1 MKTFVIPQRELPAAY
16 EADVVVCGG
25 GTAGVFA
32 AISAA
37 ESGKR
42 VLIVEQFGSLG
53 GSATNGLVTPLM
65 HSHIAGDPACSYI
78 SLRLREKLKLYGGV
92 DGSGRAFDSTVL
104 KLALEELCAEAG
116 VQLLYHTFISD
127 VLVENGVVKA
137 VVAGNKSGT
146 VVIAGD
152 MFIDCT
158 GDGDVSVL
166 AGAQYAKG
174 NPETGK
180 NQPISLRYVVGG
192 VDIPALGEF
201 FKSELARTGINSG
214 CSYNPPLSVYGAC
227 CGDGYTLSDVFKRA
241 IDAGDLTV
249 EDHLYW
255 QMFNIPGRN
264 DCIAFNN
271 PEFFDDT
278 DGTDPDTLTKT
289 QIAGKKAIYRQLAF
303 YKKYMKGFENAYI
316 ADIAAMVGIRESRN
330 ITTEYVLSAEDLLA
344 RRKFD
349 DAFCQSNYP
358 VDIHG
363 KTLDVA
369 RRAGG
374 RRPPLLR
381 NPLRLAGRQG
391 LRQPARRRPLP
402 RRGIPRAVLA
412 AHHALL
418 PLRRR
423 GRRHRRRA
431 GAGRQNARARRRRAQ
446 GPQNYGG
453 QRRRLR
459 RSVTLRSSHIS
470 SRTKPFGSFFNR
482 RKNYF
487 LFSCIFRKSL
497 LTLIVI
503 NAILEG
509 GKTDSVLYK

>member
-264 DCIAFNN
+264 DCVAFNN

-363 KTLDVA
+363 KTLDFASRGKPVDD
-369 RRAGG
+369 G
-374 RRPPLLR
+374 RPYYEIPYGSLVVKGFDNLLV
-381 NPLRLAGRQG
+381 AGRCLGAEFLAQSS
-391 LRQPARRRPLP
+391 LRIMPCCRSAGEAAGIAAALALDGKMPARDVDGRKVRKIMEDS
-402 RRGIPRAVLA
+402 GAVYA
-412 AHHALL
+412 E
-418 PLRRR
+418 
-423 GRRHRRRA
+423 
-431 GAGRQNARARRRRAQ
+431 
-446 GPQNYGG
+446 
-453 QRRRLR
+453 
-459 RSVTLRSSHIS
+459 V
-470 SRTKPFGSFFNR
+470 
-482 RKNYF
+482 
-487 LFSCIFRKSL
+487 
-497 LTLIVI
+497 
-503 NAILEG
+503 
-509 GKTDSVLYK
+509 

>member
-1 MKTFVIPQRELPAAY
+1 MKTFVIPQRELPTAY

-166 AGAQYAKG
+166 AGAQYSKG

-192 VDIPALGEF
+192 VDLTALGEF
-201 FKSELARTGINSG
+201 FKSELARTGVNHA
-214 CSYNPPLSVYGAC
+214 CSYTPPYSVYASV
-227 CGDGYTLSDVFKRA
+227 CGDGSTLSELFKKA

-330 ITTEYVLSAEDLLA
+330 ITTEYVLSAEDLLT

-349 DAFCQSNYP
+349 DAFCQSNLP
-358 VDIHG
+358 GGHPRQNAR
-363 KTLDVA
+363 LRVA

-423 GRRHRRRA
+423 GRRHRPAALALDGKMPARDVDGRKVRKIMEDR
-431 GAGRQNARARRRRAQ
+431 GAVYAE
-446 GPQNYGG
+446 
-453 QRRRLR
+453 
-459 RSVTLRSSHIS
+459 V
-470 SRTKPFGSFFNR
+470 
-482 RKNYF
+482 
-487 LFSCIFRKSL
+487 
-497 LTLIVI
+497 
-503 NAILEG
+503 
-509 GKTDSVLYK
+509 